1 MYCLT
6 RKNDR
11 FCFVKSDL
19 EIGSDTL
26 LKSMLS
32 PKWYGSTWQLPPK
45 TEKKTWMSFI
55 TKGLSDDPLLNR
67 KIVHSWRR
75 CQVAEVDPIK
85 GGCEKNIPASKIES
99 RSEQLLAL
107 AKPIMDTLYHCL
119 QGSEFV
125 VVLIDREG
133 YLLKIIGDLKELRQ
147 ADRLRFG
154 PGANWAEECVGTN
167 AIGTALAL
175 GQPVQV
181 TGTEHYCEGHH
192 LWTCS
197 AAPIRKQNGEIIGF
211 LDISGPRERATA
223 HQLGLIVAAAH
234 AIEERIVLDES
245 YCQIYDVNK
254 YLEAI
259 LNSVSD
265 GIVAVNG
272 QGLITGINKVA
283 ARGLRCN
290 PAELVGKSI
299 NAFIQY
305 RGRLQNFFAS
315 KAAGRSEEE
324 ISLKMPGG
332 NRSYVAKAC
341 PVFNEKKDNK
351 GYVLTF
357 SPTPKNV
364 SHPRS
369 SEGTA
374 TKFNF
379 LDIIGESSLIHQ
391 SIEKA
396 KRVAQ
401 GPSTVLLLGE
411 SGTGKELFSQ
421 AIHNASDCKFGPFVS
436 VNCGAIPRELIQS
449 ELFGYKEG
457 AFTGAKRGGCA
468 GKFVSANGGTLF
480 LDEIGEMPLEMQI
493 NLLRVLEEEAVVP
506 VGGKSAIPIDVRIIA
521 ATNRSLFDEVAKGNF
536 REDLYYRLNVIS
548 IALPPLR
555 AREGDIDLLARYF
568 VKKISRKIGININA
582 IDPEVIRTF
591 ERYHWPGNIR
601 ELANAVEYAVN
612 ISQDEQLS
620 KKSLP
625 AYLRKTRPGKP
636 RSVTDQILPLSA
648 LEKNA
653 INKALVF
660 YNGNMTKTSKALG
673 IGRNTLYA
681 KIKKYNIG

>member
-6 RKNDR
+6 RKNDQ
-11 FCFVKSDL
+11 FCFVERDFK
-19 EIGSDTL
+19 IGSDDL
-26 LKSMLS
+26 VKSMLS

-45 TEKKTWMSFI
+45 MEKTAWMEFI
-55 TKGLSDDPLLNR
+55 ARGQSDDPRLNR
-67 KIVHSWRR
+67 QIVHSWRR
-75 CQVAEVDPIK
+75 CQLAEVDPIK
-85 GGCEKNIPASKIES
+85 GVCEKIVPANIIES
-99 RSEQLLAL
+99 RSEQLVAL

-119 QGSEFV
+119 QGSEFAI
-125 VVLIDREG
+125 VLIDREG
-133 YLLKIIGDLKELRQ
+133 YVLKIIGDLKELRQ

-154 PGANWAEECVGTN
+154 PGANWAEDCVGTN

-175 GQPVQV
+175 GHPVQV
-181 TGTEHYCEGHH
+181 TGTEHYCESHH

-197 AAPIRKQNGEIIGF
+197 AAPIRNQNGEIIGF
-211 LDISGPRERATA
+211 IDISGPRERGTA

-245 YCQIYDVNK
+245 YGQIYDVNK

-272 QGLITGINKVA
+272 QGQITGINKVA
-283 ARGLRCN
+283 ARGLQCN
-290 PAELVGKSI
+290 PKELLGKSI
-299 NAFIQY
+299 NAFTRH
-305 RGRLQNFFAS
+305 RGRLQNFFNS

-324 ISLKMPGG
+324 VSLKVPGG
-332 NRSYVAKAC
+332 KRSYVAKAC
-341 PVFNEKKDNK
+341 PVFNEKNDSK
-351 GYVLTF
+351 GFVLTF
-357 SPTPKNV
+357 SPSPKTFP
-364 SHPRS
+364 HS
-369 SEGTA
+369 SKGTA
-374 TKFNF
+374 TKFSF
-379 LDIIGESSLIHQ
+379 IDIIGESGPIRQ

-401 GPSTVLLLGE
+401 GPSTVLVLGE

-421 AIHNASDCKFGPFVS
+421 AIHNASDYKLGPFVS

-457 AFTGAKRGGCA
+457 AFTGAKRGGSA
-468 GKFVSANGGTLF
+468 GKFVSANGGSLF

-493 NLLRVLEEEAVVP
+493 NLLRVLEDEAVVP
-506 VGGKSAIPIDVRIIA
+506 VGGKNAIPINVRIIA
-521 ATNRSLFDEVAKGNF
+521 ATNRSLFEEVSKGNF

-555 AREGDIDLLARYF
+555 ARQGDIDLLVKHL
-568 VKKISRKIGININA
+568 VKKISRKFGKNINA
-582 IDPEVIRTF
+582 IDPDVIRTF
-591 ERYHWPGNIR
+591 ESYHWPGNIR
-601 ELANAVEYAVN
+601 ELANAIEYAVN
-612 ISQDEQLS
+612 ISQDEQLN

-625 AYLRKTRPGKP
+625 AYLRGTRPEKP
-636 RSVTDQILPLSA
+636 CSATDQIMPLSA
-648 LEKNA
+648 LETNA
-653 INKALVF
+653 IKKALLF